1 MPKSLQYTVV
11 NSVQWSTLH
20 CNGQNCTAI
29 ANMVQLCCNVLQW
42 STKVPTTLSQASWSM
57 TPAHFRGTTGR
68 KGEKTIVLAVNAIVV
83 PAIQSLFQQCQ
94 HSVNLILQPLKGH
107 LLKWIHSTRSAGKFF
122 RFSLCPGNRATI
134 FAWRKP
140 SEKTTNPKLLGLKMQ
155 KAYSMI

>member
-94 HSVNLILQPLKGH
+94 HICKLDSATSQGSPTEMNSWHKICRQVFLDF
-107 LLKWIHSTRSAGKFF
+107 HSAQ
-122 RFSLCPGNRATI
+122 ATG
-134 FAWRKP
+134 P
-140 SEKTTNPKLLGLKMQ
+140 QYLLGASLPKRPQ
-155 KAYSMI
+155 IPSFWV